1 MSPPPDTPGRYHVT
15 LTAEGRRV
23 LDGWWNDEITARR
36 KVRSLVGEQGRD
48 GVVVTLVDTVSGE
61 TLTTWPEPA

>member
-1 MSPPPDTPGRYHVT
+1 MSPPPDTPGRFHVT
-15 LTAEGRRV
+15 LTTQGRRV